1 MHEGMHM
8 VCLESE
14 CTGGRENCKKISK
27 RMQYFKKELIGE
39 MTEKYEYHS
48 TVPRTFVQDIVAR

>member
-8 VCLESE
+8 ACLESE
-14 CTGGRENCKKISK
+14 CTGGRENCKEISK
-27 RMQYFKKELIGE
+27 RMHCFKKELIGE
-39 MTEKYEYHS
+39 MTEKYEYYR